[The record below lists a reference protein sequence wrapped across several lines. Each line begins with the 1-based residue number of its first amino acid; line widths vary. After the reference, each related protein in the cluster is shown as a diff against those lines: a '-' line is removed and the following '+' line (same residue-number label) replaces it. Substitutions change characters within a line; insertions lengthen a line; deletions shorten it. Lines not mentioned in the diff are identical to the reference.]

1 MKWKV
6 TGTST
11 FYLPYIT
18 YYTLTR
24 KTADKNQTV
33 FIVYGLSWHYRM
45 HFRPIYQLTVVWK
58 TKSENLYST
67 LDPSSTS
74 NEFKVSMKY

>member
-1 MKWKV
+1 MKGQWNEHIL
-6 TGTST
+6 ST
-11 FYLPYIT
+11 LHER
-18 YYTLTR
+18 LCSNS
-24 KTADKNQTV
+24 KTADKNQTI
-33 FIVYGLSWHYRM
+33 FIVYGLSLYYRM

-58 TKSENLYST
+58 TKSENLYSP

>member
-1 MKWKV
+1 MKGQWNEHIL
-6 TGTST
+6 ST
-11 FYLPYIT
+11 LHDGLYSNS
-18 YYTLTR
+18 
-24 KTADKNQTV
+24 KTADKNQTI
-33 FIVYGLSWHYRM
+33 FIVYGLSLYYRM

-58 TKSENLYST
+58 TKSENLYSP

>member
-1 MKWKV
+1 MKGQWNEHIL
-6 TGTST
+6 ST
-11 FYLPYIT
+11 LHDSLYSNS
-18 YYTLTR
+18 
-24 KTADKNQTV
+24 KTADKNQTI

-58 TKSENLYST
+58 TKSENLYSP